1 MKLGKLK
8 NNKKYLIISSLVV
21 LIISIIALQIFINP
35 SSSPVPINNGHLT
48 SEYTVNDSV
57 AEITKSN
64 SSAYIAGD
72 RNIESIFVI
81 SEDSNEEIKLKS
93 DRFASFYASEPTRV
107 TIIARTKSGNKY
119 IVDTIEFEEGFDI
132 NEE

>member
-1 MKLGKLK
+1 MNLEELK
-8 NNKKYLIISSLVV
+8 DNKKYLIISSLVV
-21 LIISIIALQIFINP
+21 LTISILALQIFINP

-48 SEYTVNDSV
+48 SEYEVNDSV

-64 SSAYIAGD
+64 DSAYIVGD
-72 RNIESIFVI
+72 RNVESIFVI
-81 SEDSNEEIKLKS
+81 SEDSNEEIELRS

-107 TIIARTKSGNKY
+107 TIIARTKSGDKY

-132 NEE
+132 NG